1 MTENVQQERSTV
13 REYFEAL
20 LIAAIFLGF
29 ANTFVVKTFYIP
41 SASMEET
48 LLIGDHL
55 FVNRFIY
62 GPESGMLSGIMPS
75 RDVRRGDI
83 VIFRSVEDPRV
94 DMVKRCIG
102 VPGDTIEVR
111 DKDLYLNGTRVD
123 DDAYAVHQDPT
134 TYSHLPNLSRQH
146 RIRDNFGPYTVP
158 PDSYFCM
165 GDNRDRS
172 YDSRYWGTVPSRFIK
187 GRASM
192 IYWSYGGEV
201 SDGSWHGWGA
211 KLYQLASTAVGFLT
225 RSRWSRSFQVVR

>member
-1 MTENVQQERSTV
+1 MSENRSTF
-13 REYFEAL
+13 REYLEAL

-55 FVNRFIY
+55 FVNRFLY
-62 GPESGMLSGIMPS
+62 GPAGNGLGSSLLPA
-75 RDVRRGDI
+75 RPPQRGDV
-83 VIFRSVEDPRV
+83 VIFRSPEDPKV

-102 VPGDTIEVR
+102 VPGDVIEIR
-111 DKDLYLNGTRVD
+111 AKDLYINGDRVD
-123 DDAYAVHQDPT
+123 DDLYAVHQDPQT
-134 TYSHLPNLSRQH
+134 VPDRPGMPRMR

-158 PDSYFCM
+158 EDQYFCM

-172 YDSRYWGTVPSRFIK
+172 YDSRYWGPVPRHLIK
-187 GRASM
+187 GRALM

-201 SDGSWHGWGA
+201 SDGQWHGWGT
-211 KLYQLASTAVGFLT
+211 KVRQLFSTAFGFVT
-225 RSRWSRSFQVVR
+225 RSRWDRSFRVIR